1 MSWFDVGTIESFYD
15 AHMDLISTLPIFNLY
30 NNDWPIFSQTFNAPP
45 AKFVRDSVGRI
56 GNAIDSIV
64 SLGSVLSGTHLER
77 SVVGPWALAGGG
89 STITDSV
96 LFDSVQVGAG
106 ARIHR
111 AILDKNV
118 VLEPGAT
125 IGVDRDRDVARGF
138 TVTETGITVVGKD
151 VHVHA

>member
-1 MSWFDVGTIESFYD
+1 M
-15 AHMDLISTLPIFNLY
+15 
-30 NNDWPIFSQTFNAPP
+30 
-45 AKFVRDSVGRI
+45 
-56 GNAIDSIV
+56 
-64 SLGSVLSGTHLER
+64 
-77 SVVGPWALAGGG
+77 
-89 STITDSV
+89 

-125 IGVDRDRDVARGF
+125 IGVDRDRDLARGF

-151 VHVHA
+151 VHVRA